1 MLSTK
6 QYGELLIMC
15 FSLLVVAKEEI
26 SALEVV
32 NLFIFFCLSFLFC
45 LRCCMLRQ
53 LISNTC

>member
-15 FSLLVVAKEEI
+15 FSLLVVAKEEL

-32 NLFIFFCLSFLFC
+32 NFFFFFALVSCFVFAVAC
-45 LRCCMLRQ
+45 
-53 LISNTC
+53 

>member
-15 FSLLVVAKEEI
+15 FSLLVVAKEEL
-26 SALEVV
+26 SALEV
-32 NLFIFFCLSFLFC
+32 NFFFSLSFLFC